1 MWNRACNP
9 LCAQVLFER
18 YSAFLLATLSIEVD
32 RLEQPRMLTVAPSQW
47 PHHSGLIT
55 VASSQWPALADGRM
69 CQADPPRWHA
79 ALGRPLL
86 SA

>member
-47 PHHSGLIT
+47 PAHSGLIT
-55 VASSQWPALADGRM
+55 VACSSRRAHVP
-69 CQADPPRWHA
+69 
-79 ALGRPLL
+79 GRPPP
-86 SA
+86 AGMQP